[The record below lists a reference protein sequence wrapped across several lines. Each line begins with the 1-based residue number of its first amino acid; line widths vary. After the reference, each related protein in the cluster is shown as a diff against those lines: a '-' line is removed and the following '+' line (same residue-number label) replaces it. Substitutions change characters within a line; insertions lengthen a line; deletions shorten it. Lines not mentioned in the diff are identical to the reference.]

1 MHDRISAPDFDTV
14 WTKIE
19 KQAGELSRST
29 AWMGSWSGK
38 GLLLGLPAVLG
49 VVLIFVALLSFF
61 LGAPLFGL
69 LCIVV
74 GLALMIPSVMVGLR
88 HHKAASDQHAQEVVT
103 PMIEALA
110 ENMSA
115 TSSTGQ
121 EATLQASFDP
131 QGGIPLGVLSRSGFI
146 RDPKARQEDFIS
158 GTFGDTQ
165 FMLSDVKWQSSEVE
179 LSDESKARLERKKQR
194 EERAND
200 RRLREEHGRH
210 WRYYKDRQ
218 QRAGSLLDF
227 VPDSIKSSV
236 QEKYSEFEAMT
247 EEAGPSM
254 VMFAADFHKDFSSR
268 TYLLPRKTEP
278 QAIRNFTEDS
288 AAGDGLEPMELE
300 DPGIT
305 KRFTG
310 WTSDQVEA
318 RYLLSPELM
327 LAISDVADRM
337 GSERIAV
344 SFRGSWMYF
353 AVVLD
358 EDRFSFKLDT
368 DDDGGF
374 TVAKA
379 IYEDLVTFLSLVEHF
394 NLNTRIWSKA

>member
-19 KQAGELSRST
+19 QDAGQLSRNT

-61 LGAPLFGL
+61 IGQPLFAL

-74 GLALMIPSVMVGLR
+74 GLTLMIPSVMIGLR
-88 HHKAASDQHAQEVVT
+88 HYKQASDQHAQQVVA

-110 ENMSA
+110 EGMTA

-121 EATLQASFDP
+121 QAELKASYDP
-131 QGGIPLGVLSRSGFI
+131 QGGIPVSVLSTSGFI

-158 GTFGDTQ
+158 GTFGDTR

-179 LSDESKARLERKKQR
+179 LSDESKARLERKRRR

-200 RRLREEHGRH
+200 RELREKHGVH
-210 WRYYKDRQ
+210 WRYYKERQ
-218 QRAGSLLDF
+218 QRGGSLLDF
-227 VPDSIKSSV
+227 VPDSIKNSV
-236 QEKYSEFEAMT
+236 QEKYSEFEAMS
-247 EEAGPSM
+247 EAAGPSM
-254 VMFAADFHKDFSSR
+254 VMFAADFHKDFSSK
-268 TYLLPRKTEP
+268 TYLLPRKTES

-288 AAGDGLEPMELE
+288 AAGDGMEPMELE

-305 KRFTG
+305 KRFAG

-337 GSERIAV
+337 GSECIAV

-358 EDRFSFKLDT
+358 EDRFSFQLDT
-368 DDDGGF
+368 DNDGGYS
-374 TVAKA
+374 VAKA

>member
-69 LCIVV
+69 LCVVV
-74 GLALMIPSVMVGLR
+74 GLALMVPSVMVGLR

-110 ENMSA
+110 ESMSA

-121 EATLQASFDP
+121 EAKLQASFDP

-194 EERAND
+194 EERANN

-218 QRAGSLLDF
+218 QRAG
-227 VPDSIKSSV
+227 
-236 QEKYSEFEAMT
+236 
-247 EEAGPSM
+247 
-254 VMFAADFHKDFSSR
+254 
-268 TYLLPRKTEP
+268 
-278 QAIRNFTEDS
+278 
-288 AAGDGLEPMELE
+288 
-300 DPGIT
+300 
-305 KRFTG
+305 
-310 WTSDQVEA
+310 
-318 RYLLSPELM
+318 
-327 LAISDVADRM
+327 
-337 GSERIAV
+337 
-344 SFRGSWMYF
+344 
-353 AVVLD
+353 
-358 EDRFSFKLDT
+358 
-368 DDDGGF
+368 
-374 TVAKA
+374 
-379 IYEDLVTFLSLVEHF
+379 
-394 NLNTRIWSKA
+394 